1 MLRFL
6 PATPYLIPLH
16 RVGNP
21 EIGYITSTQFAENI
35 PFEIKRVFWTQA
47 TPPEIE
53 RGHHANLATEEVLV
67 ALSGSIKVLTDTGRE
82 KQEFELTHPQQ
93 GLYIPAMCWT
103 ELRFSE
109 GATALC
115 LTSTDF
121 SEADYIRDYNR
132 FLQLASH
139 IEL

>member
-1 MLRFL
+1 M
-6 PATPYLIPLH
+6 PATPYLLSFH
-16 RVGNP
+16 RVGSP
-21 EIGYITSTQFAENI
+21 EVGFITSTQLAENI
-35 PFEIKRVFWTQA
+35 PFEIKRVFWTQD
-47 TPPEIE
+47 TPLGVE
-53 RGHHANLATEEVLV
+53 RGHHANMATEEVLI

-82 KQEFELTHPQQ
+82 KQGFELTHPQE

-103 ELRFSE
+103 ELYFSE

-132 FLQLASH
+132 FRKLASH
-139 IEL
+139 IES

>member
-1 MLRFL
+1 M
-6 PATPYLIPLH
+6 PATPYLLSFDC
-16 RVGNP
+16 VGSP
-21 EIGYITSTQFAENI
+21 SIGFITSTQHAAHI

-47 TPPEIE
+47 TPPGVE

-67 ALSGSIKVLTDTGRE
+67 ALNGSIHVRTDTGHE
-82 KQEFELTHPQQ
+82 QQEFILSSPQQ

-121 SEADYIRDYNR
+121 SEEDYLRDYAY
-132 FLQLASH
+132 FLKLATHSS
-139 IEL
+139 L